1 MAYDLNFWTLM
12 FILAGGILPALF
24 WLWFWL
30 KEDQAKPE
38 PHGLVLLTFLTGG
51 IVVLFAAFFQCIVT
65 DFFVNGLHSFS
76 IERLTSFSCLNTRI
90 LNHGFALIFVWAAVE
105 EGLKLFAAWIST
117 RHRKALNEP
126 VDYMIYLVTAAI
138 GFAAVENTLYLLAEF
153 AQHGVTG
160 SLASISIRFAGA
172 TLLHVL
178 ASSLIGGVYALA
190 YCRNRFSKV
199 VHTIIGFGVAT
210 LLHTIYNLSIIKS
223 AVNDNNSLP
232 ILLVLWFA
240 IVLLLLFFEKV
251 KQVVCVIPLRKKK

>member
-1 MAYDLNFWTLM
+1 M
-12 FILAGGILPALF
+12 FILAGGLLPALF

-65 DFFVNGLHSFS
+65 DVFVNGLGSFS
-76 IERLTSFSCLNTRI
+76 LDRLTSFSCINTRI
-90 LNHGFALIFVWAAVE
+90 LHHGFSLIFVWAAVE

-117 RHRKALNEP
+117 RHRKALDEP

-153 AQHGVTG
+153 TQHGVTG
-160 SLASISIRFAGA
+160 SLSSISIRFAGA

-178 ASSLIGGVYALA
+178 ASSIIGGVYALA
-190 YCRNRFSKV
+190 QCKGRLAKV
-199 VHTIIGFGVAT
+199 VHTVVGLVLAT
-210 LLHTIYNLSIIKS
+210 SLHTIYNLSIIKS
-223 AVNDNNSLP
+223 AVDNKNSLP

-240 IVLLLLFFEKV
+240 IVILLLFFEKI
-251 KQVVCVIPLRKKK
+251 KHLVCTVPFKKKK